1 MTEAGLRERKKA
13 RTRRV
18 IADAAARL
26 FAERGY
32 EQVAVSDV
40 AREAEVSEQ
49 TVYNYFQTKEQ
60 LVTDLDQ
67 DFQDQL
73 VRLIRTRAPATNPVA
88 AIRELVLDAVEGI
101 RRVPPEQWRGE
112 LGYLAAISPTVHR
125 LALEMSDRQAQAIAG
140 AIRETSAVTPELARL
155 QGIALAGVFQIIISE
170 AGRGTQE
177 GQSQD
182 EIADE
187 LRPAIEGVLTDLDR
201 WLTPDTSK
209 RPRAQHPRKR

>member
-1 MTEAGLRERKKA
+1 MTDAGLRQRKKA

-49 TVYNYFQTKEQ
+49 TVYNYFQTKAQ

-73 VRLIRTRAPATNPVA
+73 VRLIRTRAPGTTAAA

-125 LALEMSDRQAQAIAG
+125 LALEMSDRQAQAIAA

-170 AGRGTQE
+170 AGRRTQE
-177 GQSQD
+177 GQRQA
-182 EIADE
+182 EIADK

-209 RPRAQHPRKR
+209 RPRGQHPRKH

>member
-1 MTEAGLRERKKA
+1 MTESGLRERKKA

-49 TVYNYFQTKEQ
+49 TVYNYFETKEQ

-67 DFQDQL
+67 EFQDQL
-73 VRLIRTRAPATNPVA
+73 SALIRTRAPGTTPAA

-101 RRVPPEQWRGE
+101 RRVPAEQWRGE

-125 LALEMSDRQAQAIAG
+125 LLLEMSDRQAACIATAIS
-140 AIRETSAVTPELARL
+140 ETSTVAPELARL
-155 QGIALAGVFQIIISE
+155 QGIALAGVFQILISE
-170 AGRGTQE
+170 AGRRARE
-177 GQSQD
+177 GQTQD
-182 EIADE
+182 QIADGIS
-187 LRPAIEGVLTDLDR
+187 PAIEAILDDLDR
-201 WLTPDTSK
+201 WLAPSTS
-209 RPRAQHPRKR
+209 

>member
-1 MTEAGLRERKKA
+1 MTEIGLRERKKA

-60 LVTDLDQ
+60 LVTDRDQ
-67 DFQDQL
+67 QVQDEL
-73 VRLIRTRAPATNPVA
+73 GRLIRMRPPGTTPAA
-88 AIRELVLDAVEGI
+88 AIREFVRGSVEGI
-101 RRVPPEQWRGE
+101 RRVPAEQWRGE
-112 LGYLAAISPTVHR
+112 LGYLAAISPAVHR
-125 LALEMSDRQAQAIAG
+125 LTLEMSDRQAAAIAT
-140 AIRETSAVTPELARL
+140 AISETAAVTPEMARL

-170 AGRGTQE
+170 AGRRTTE
-177 GQSQD
+177 GQSQAQ
-182 EIADE
+182 IADE
-187 LRPAIEGVLTDLDR
+187 LLPAIEAVLDDLDQ
-201 WLTPDTSK
+201 WLAP
-209 RPRAQHPRKR
+209 RPT

>member
-49 TVYNYFQTKEQ
+49 TVYNYFETKEQ

-67 DFQDQL
+67 EFQDQ
-73 VRLIRTRAPATNPVA
+73 VSALIRTRAPGTTPAA
-88 AIRELVLDAVEGI
+88 AIRALVLDAVEGI
-101 RRVPPEQWRGE
+101 RRVPAEQWRGE
-112 LGYLAAISPTVHR
+112 LGYLAAISPTIHR
-125 LALEMSDRQAQAIAG
+125 LLLEMSDRQAACIATAIS
-140 AIRETSAVTPELARL
+140 ETSTVTPELARL
-155 QGIALAGVFQIIISE
+155 QGIALAGVFQILISE
-170 AGRGTQE
+170 AGRRARE
-177 GQSQD
+177 GQTQHQ
-182 EIADE
+182 IADGIS
-187 LRPAIEGVLTDLDR
+187 PAIEAILDDLDR
-201 WLTPDTSK
+201 WLAPSTS
-209 RPRAQHPRKR
+209 